1 MIRLLLL
8 IAVGYLG
15 YKVLKSLLTQGPSHS
30 RNVSS
35 KPSDQ
40 IDDVMVKDPFC
51 GTYFARNQGVH
62 LKSGGE
68 DLYFCSAECRD
79 KYLAEASKTK
89 TQE

>member
-1 MIRLLLL
+1 MIRLLIL
-8 IAVGYLG
+8 IAIGYFA
-15 YKVLKSLLTQGPSHS
+15 YRVLRSLLTPGSS
-30 RNVSS
+30 RGRKVSS
-35 KPSDQ
+35 KPSGQ

-51 GTYFARNQGVH
+51 GTYFARNQGVY

-68 DLYFCSAECRD
+68 DLYFCSAECRE